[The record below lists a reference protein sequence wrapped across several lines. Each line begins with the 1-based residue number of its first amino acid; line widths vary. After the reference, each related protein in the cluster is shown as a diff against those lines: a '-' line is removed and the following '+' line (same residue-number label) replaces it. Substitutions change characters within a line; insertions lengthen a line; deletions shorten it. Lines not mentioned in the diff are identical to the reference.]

1 MDVAQKGY
9 VPSRIAIARLDRP
22 ATRPRTA
29 STTVG
34 AWAPAAAA
42 CRGTLAGDRTALARG
57 DGGRDR
63 HRGLSTG
70 TLASGSVRVTFSR
83 FTDDGRTFVDGTVSV
98 ANPDATSQPWVIRI
112 DVRASGAHTGAMHA
126 DLRVN
131 NATKPL
137 PTKSGTWTA
146 VYDGR
151 SAPPL
156 PALGPC
162 YAQLP
167 QPSRLAVA
175 ARRAGRRALVTV
187 TADVAGDRRPVHRA
201 RVRVAGRTVKTGAD
215 GRAVL
220 RLPARGRAVAVTATA
235 GDTFLPGR
243 VTLRR

>member
-34 AWAPAAAA
+34 AWAPAAATF
-42 CRGTLAGDRTALARG
+42 RGTLAGDRTALARG
-57 DGGRDR
+57 DAGGTATVV
-63 HRGLSTG
+63 STG

-201 RVRVAGRTVKTGAD
+201 RVRIAGRTVKTGAD